1 MPASFTQHITV
12 APQHLDGNNHINNL
26 VYLQMMLD
34 IAGAHWQDV
43 VPPDFPEHHVWLIR
57 RHEIDYL
64 AQGYL
69 GDELEITTWVGQ
81 YTNVTWERHATIT
94 RREDGKILAKGISTW
109 MLVDMQRQRP
119 IRLDAG
125 ILGIFG

>member
-1 MPASFTQHITV
+1 MASSFTQRVTV
-12 APQHLDGNNHINNL
+12 AHHHLDGNMHINNL

-43 VPPDFPEHHVWLIR
+43 VPPHFPEHHVWLIR

-64 AQGYL
+64 AQGFL
-69 GDELEITTWVGQ
+69 GDELEITTWVGH
-81 YTNVTWERHATIT
+81 YTHVTWERHATIA
-94 RREDGKILAKGISTW
+94 RIGDGKILAKGISTW

-119 IRLDAG
+119 IRLDAE
-125 ILGIFG
+125 ILKVFE